1 MSDELKQPSAGFI
14 QNKTRLIIVALAVVL
29 VLVVSFFWYRHNIAR
44 QGMLGSASLSGAP
57 AISSLPGAGNPS
69 DHYVKTQNLENQV
82 KAQAASEAG
91 GSAVPTLVRP
101 DFSAN
106 LNDFEPAMRGGSAA
120 TGKTQCA
127 GQHTLVKFKPNPLN
141 CTVDNLKA
149 ARAAGVTADELACQ
163 GCSLTALKD
172 AGYTSGDLKGAGALS
187 DQLRSAGY
195 SAADLLAAG
204 YDAAALKK
212 AGVPIAQLCR
222 SGFTPAQLAQAGYS
236 AAELKQC
243 GFSDADIA
251 SAVSHLTHCTV
262 SDLKQQQAAGI
273 DPAALKSAG
282 CSAAALIAGGY
293 SPSQL
298 AAAGFSQAALKAAG
312 ADPKALLAAGASI
325 DDLKKAGFSA
335 ADLIKAGVSPA
346 QLAAAGYSP
355 AALKAQGVSARVLRQ
370 AGLSAAALKAAGYGE
385 NSLKA
390 AGYTPGDLT
399 RAGFAPTGQKAGGQG
414 VQGAE
419 RPSVSAQQ
427 SSAASHQGAGRGTS
441 AAASADDAAAQ
452 TARYA
457 KALRAAQ
464 DKVAADRQQGAVQ
477 ELQGSMMMQANS
489 MVTQWTKVSNQAL
502 VSAPVKSEAM
512 AMQGGSAAGAANGGA
527 AAAAQEAPADY
538 IKAGSVM
545 YAALETSINS
555 DEKSPILAT
564 IVDGPL
570 KGSRLIGQFSRV
582 NKRLLLS
589 FTLLN
594 TPKYP
599 QSIALNAVAID
610 PDTARTA
617 MSGQVNNHYLLRY
630 GSVIASGFLSGLS
643 DALLQPQNQCF
654 FCAPPQQE
662 LKTSEYIMA
671 GLGGAGRQ
679 YATSM
684 SANFNREP
692 TVKISGGVGMG
703 ILLMSDLKL
712 PLGILSKKGE

>member
-1 MSDELKQPSAGFI
+1 MSDELKQQSAGFI
-14 QNKTRLIIVALAVVL
+14 QNKTRWVIIAVAVVL
-29 VLVVSFFWYRHNIAR
+29 VLIVSFFWYRHNIAR
-44 QGMLGSASLSGAP
+44 QGIIGSASLSGAP
-57 AISSLPGAGNPS
+57 AISSIPGAGVPS
-69 DHYVKTQNLENQV
+69 AHYVKTQNLENQA
-82 KAQAASEAG
+82 KAQAARETG

-106 LNDFEPAMRGGSAA
+106 LNDFEPAMSNRSAPA
-120 TGKTQCA
+120 EKAQCA
-127 GQHTLVKFKPNPLN
+127 SAHTLVKFKPNPLN

-212 AGVPIAQLCR
+212 AGVPITQLCQK
-222 SGFTPAQLAQAGYS
+222 GFTPAQLAQAGYS
-236 AAELKQC
+236 AAALKQC
-243 GFSDADIA
+243 GFSQAEIA
-251 SAVSHLTHCTV
+251 QVVAHLAHC
-262 SDLKQQQAAGI
+262 SISELKQQKAAGI

-282 CSAAALIAGGY
+282 CSAAALMAAGY

-298 AAAGFSQAALKAAG
+298 AAAGFSSSALKAAG

-325 DDLKKAGFSA
+325 EDLKKAGFTA
-335 ADLIKAGVSPA
+335 AALIKAGVSPA
-346 QLAAAGYSP
+346 QSVAAGYSP
-355 AALKAQGVSARVLRQ
+355 AALKAQGVSASTLRQ
-370 AGLSAAALKAAGYGE
+370 AGMSAVALKAAGYTKKA
-385 NSLKA
+385 LKA
-390 AGYTPGDLT
+390 GGYTQGSLT
-399 RAGFAPTGQKAGGQG
+399 RAGFVAP
-414 VQGAE
+414 
-419 RPSVSAQQ
+419 SDQQ
-427 SSAASHQGAGRGTS
+427 SGRQSTQAVNPRSAALTESHLAS
-441 AAASADDAAAQ
+441 SDHASARQVSTQDSADQ
-452 TARYA
+452 SARYA

-464 DKVAADRQQGAVQ
+464 DKVATDRRQGAVQ

-489 MVTQWTKVSNQAL
+489 MVSQWAKVNAQSL
-502 VSAPVKSEAM
+502 VSAPVKSEELAGQ
-512 AMQGGSAAGAANGGA
+512 AGTAAALPNGAGAAG
-527 AAAAQEAPADY
+527 QEAPADY

-662 LKTSEYIMA
+662 LKTSEYVMA

-684 SANFNREP
+684 SGNFNREP
-692 TVKISGGVGMG
+692 TVKIAGGIGMG

-712 PLGILSKKGE
+712 PLGILSKKGSR

>member
-1 MSDELKQPSAGFI
+1 MSDELKQQSAGFI
-14 QNKTRLIIVALAVVL
+14 QNKTRWVIIAVAVVL
-29 VLVVSFFWYRHNIAR
+29 VLIVSFFWYRHNMAR
-44 QGMLGSASLSGAP
+44 QGMIGSASLSGAP
-57 AISSLPGAGNPS
+57 AISSIPGAGDPS
-69 DHYVKTQNLENQV
+69 THYVKTQNLENQA
-82 KAQAASEAG
+82 KAQAARETG
-91 GSAVPTLVRP
+91 GSAIPTLVRP

-106 LNDFEPAMRGGSAA
+106 LNDFEPAMSDRSAPA
-120 TGKTQCA
+120 EKAQCA
-127 GQHTLVKFKPNPLN
+127 SAHTLVKFKPNPLN

-195 SAADLLAAG
+195 SVADLLAAG

-212 AGVPIAQLCR
+212 AGVPITQLCQK
-222 SGFTPAQLAQAGYS
+222 GFTPAQLAQAGYS
-236 AAELKQC
+236 AAALKQC
-243 GFSDADIA
+243 GFSQAEIA
-251 SAVSHLTHCTV
+251 RVVAHLAHC
-262 SDLKQQQAAGI
+262 SISELKQQKAASI

-282 CSAAALIAGGY
+282 CSAAALMAAGY

-298 AAAGFSQAALKAAG
+298 AAAGFSSSALKAAG
-312 ADPKALLAAGASI
+312 TDPKALLAAGASI
-325 DDLKKAGFSA
+325 EDLKKAGFSA
-335 ADLIKAGVSPA
+335 ADLIKAGVTPA
-346 QLAAAGYSP
+346 QLVAAGYSP
-355 AALKAQGVSARVLRQ
+355 AALKAQGVSASVLRQ
-370 AGLSAAALKAAGYGE
+370 AGMSAAALKAGGYSAE
-385 NSLKA
+385 ALKA
-390 AGYTPGDLT
+390 AGYMPGRLT
-399 RAGFAPTGQKAGGQG
+399 RAGLSELQRPAN
-414 VQGAE
+414 AE
-419 RPSVSAQQ
+419 DI
-427 SSAASHQGAGRGTS
+427 AAE
-441 AAASADDAAAQ
+441 

-457 KALRAAQ
+457 KALRASQ
-464 DKVAADRQQGAVQ
+464 DRVAADRRQGAVQ

-489 MVTQWTKVSNQAL
+489 MVSQWAKVNGQSL
-502 VSAPVKSEAM
+502 VSAPVKSEELAGQ
-512 AMQGGSAAGAANGGA
+512 AGTAAALPNGAGAAG
-527 AAAAQEAPADY
+527 QEAPADY

-654 FCAPPQQE
+654 FCAPPQQD
-662 LKTSEYIMA
+662 LKASEYVMA

-684 SANFNREP
+684 SGNFNREP
-692 TVKISGGVGMG
+692 TVKIAGGIGMG

-712 PLGILSKKGE
+712 PVGILSKQGE